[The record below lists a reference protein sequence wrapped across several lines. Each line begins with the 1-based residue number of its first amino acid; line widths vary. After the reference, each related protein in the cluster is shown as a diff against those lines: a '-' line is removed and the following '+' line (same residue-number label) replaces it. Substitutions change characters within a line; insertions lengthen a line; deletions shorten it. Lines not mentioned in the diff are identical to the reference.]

1 MQFDDF
7 VFIFKLYFGFD
18 LTKNQLILILM
29 VFQSLIIMQAEKA
42 ILIFILMIVHL
53 TFKES

>member
-29 VFQSLIIMQAEKA
+29 VFQSLIIMQAKKA